1 MDSPSGSSSDEQI
14 QKLEEVFSQTPNP
27 ENDVIEKLSEE
38 LGLDTNHVKIWF
50 DNKRCYIQ
58 AQRDKEEGE
67 NLRLENSRLLSENL
81 QMSLELRNR
90 LCATCN
96 PEKQRKLLQDLQNE
110 NAILQTE
117 VCACGETRRAFTLLL
132 CMWRDKVGYVVDI
145 FVMTCDGLGA
155 LYVVDIYDLGLR
167 GGTSGV
173 PFLMIFLYGLAFG

>member
-117 VCACGETRRAFTLLL
+117 LTIISKMHDHLKENPERYLLL
-132 CMWRDKVGYVVDI
+132 KYHLRNYDNPSGLDLDLKVE
-145 FVMTCDGLGA
+145 CDHNFPRLNWN
-155 LYVVDIYDLGLR
+155 
-167 GGTSGV
+167 
-173 PFLMIFLYGLAFG
+173 